1 MKKRVRLY
9 KAQEG
14 GMPDANMLGYPGAQ
28 AQQSDEEINNQ
39 LVSMILTDIGNSLS
53 KDQIV
58 AKLVTIYDQDPNE
71 ANQIVDQVYKYVEQ
85 QKQSEVDAADSED
98 DEEED
103 VIETA
108 IADEEIAEEPE
119 TAKQTGTQ
127 MSNEIIDEWDDSSDD
142 DSQLASDIIMR
153 YGGYPMA
160 QDGMEVPIQMPDV
173 SAYLPQDMGDY
184 LGGSTNPYSGLAW
197 QEPEMMENV
206 SEDEEVFSDYAEPI
220 LPEERFGGMPSKRSY
235 VNSVLKL
242 VKKQM
247 GGDSATPESA
257 KYNDDNADP
266 TGANVRKKSL
276 DKFIGSVKNQ
286 SNMALAKQQAEQQYE
301 QMMQQQQM
309 MQQYPMAQEGG
320 EQDTENPMHHLAL
333 FSQAAG
339 DVFQDDQNE
348 LVEAQFGGLFGRRR
362 MNNMMQQGMPMIPG
376 MPPITKIDVRKSGW
390 LFNRPKEYSIE
401 FGAFSPM
408 PGMSMPGLPAGAYG
422 YTTKIIKT
430 PATRRKVEATAEVVN
445 KEALKE
451 VSTATPTSE
460 ATTKVADSPVT
471 TTETVP
477 TSTGTKNIPV
487 KVNPKVVDKIKT
499 DNKVD
504 SKNTKDGIYAYGN
517 SDGMYKKQ
525 NGIWYVNRGVKTN
538 MQYVPIREQKRIN
551 ELNKKA
557 DYKGAA
563 SKSAQGKSTWQ
574 PPTMYNP
581 AIDPITG
588 NYRPMSA
595 IADDDFVQ
603 SAAFLGAAGRVG
615 SGAADALE
623 QFTFKR
629 PTNLLGKGRNMVNPG
644 QPMLGPGQ
652 PMLNPGQGLINPPGG
667 FQYSLPFQEGGIV
680 NDPFA
685 DEYGNLQQF
694 ISGGDEDFTQG
705 DLDDVYSK
713 DTANGD
719 FPMAQWGGGI
729 QALFPANILPRRYG
743 RGYSQMRGVPYDPR
757 TKMPMLNF
765 MPGPGARLNKI
776 DVTKSNWLTG
786 APKKYTVTY
795 GQTMIG
801 PSNKPGLPNSGTTTP
816 QTQMRNSKRTDIPN
830 DLSLAARMAINR
842 GDRQTARNDRRLA
855 RHPEYAGSIF
865 TPEQQE
871 ARKAFK
877 QATNPK
883 GPVEPGMTMDQLQQ
897 FNQVVGNPSGVPNY
911 NGEFERGGDLRR
923 FLPQAQVGQQSPVT
937 YANNPAVANVTQ
949 AYFDKNN
956 QAKKGDFTDIFA
968 DYAAANNK
976 DASGGYEQETAVDY
990 KAKKAPGSFDGEAM
1004 VNTIN
1009 AGVQGVTGLIN
1020 RAETQAAEAK
1030 MQDNLTADNLY
1041 ASDPSK
1047 DRGDYDTNSGLYR
1060 QDEMGQKWNSR
1071 SKQYGGNIYQEGGQ
1085 KPRFYDTAIGEYN
1098 QWLSTP
1104 AAWQEDPEMLA
1115 PDGKNLNL
1123 CLDCM
1128 DVNWDSEDDIK
1139 DAHKLIEE
1147 GYSTG
1152 THRNQEVFNAALQK
1166 YGLSTPQYASKK
1178 VLSKNQFG
1186 GNAGYSE
1193 GDEVDMTE
1201 EELADFMANGGE
1213 VEYL

>member
-28 AQQSDEEINNQ
+28 AQQSNEGSNDQ
-39 LVSMILTDIGNSLS
+39 VVSMILTDIGNSLS
-53 KDQIV
+53 KDQII
-58 AKLVTIYDQDPNE
+58 AKLVTVYNQDADE

-103 VIETA
+103 VMESVA
-108 IADEEIAEEPE
+108 VEEEIQAEPE
-119 TAKQTGTQ
+119 STRQTGTQ

-142 DSQLASDIIMR
+142 DSQLASDIIMQ

-173 SAYLPQDMGDY
+173 SVYLPQDMGDY
-184 LGGSTNPYSGLAW
+184 LGGATNPYSGLAW
-197 QEPEMMENV
+197 DRPEMTEDV
-206 SEDEEVFSDYAEPI
+206 SEDEQVFSDYTEPE

-247 GGDSATPESA
+247 GGDSAAPESA

-276 DKFIGSVKNQ
+276 DKFIGSVKSQ

-309 MQQYPMAQEGG
+309 MQQYPMAQQGGQQPGQG
-320 EQDTENPMHHLAL
+320 EQNIYQGQDYENPMHHLAL

-401 FGAFSPM
+401 FGQFSPM

-422 YTTKIIKT
+422 YTSRIIKT
-430 PATRRKVEATAEVVN
+430 PATRRKVEAIAEVVN

-460 ATTKVADSPVT
+460 ATTKVADSPIT
-471 TTETVP
+471 TTTTIS
-477 TSTGTKNIPV
+477 TSTGDKNIPV
-487 KVNPKVVDKIKT
+487 KVNPKVVDRIKT
-499 DNKVD
+499 ANNVD
-504 SKNTKDGIYAYGN
+504 SKNTRDGLYSYGN
-517 SDGMYKKQ
+517 GDGMYKKQ
-525 NGIWYVNRGVKTN
+525 NGTWYINRGVKTG
-538 MQYVPIREQKRIN
+538 MQYVPINDKNRIN

-563 SKSAQGKSTWQ
+563 SKGIKGKSTWQ
-574 PPTMYNP
+574 PPGAFNSTAINTIGNDAPNSNRIINNLDGTPFDANQFIFNP
-581 AIDPITG
+581 
-588 NYRPMSA
+588 
-595 IADDDFVQ
+595 
-603 SAAFLGAAGRVG
+603 
-615 SGAADALE
+615 
-623 QFTFKR
+623 
-629 PTNLLGKGRNMVNPG
+629 NL
-644 QPMLGPGQ
+644 
-652 PMLNPGQGLINPPGG
+652 
-667 FQYSLPFQEGGIV
+667 SPFQEGGVV

-694 ISGGDEDFTQG
+694 IGGGDEDFTQG

-713 DTANGD
+713 DIDNGD

-729 QALFPANILPRRYG
+729 EALFPANILPRRYG

-757 TKMPMLNF
+757 TKAAMPNF
-765 MPGPGARLNKI
+765 MPGPGGRINKI

-801 PSNKPGLPNSGTTTP
+801 PSNKPGLPNSGTNTS
-816 QTQMRNSKRTDIPN
+816 QSQMRESKRTDIPN
-830 DLSLAARMAINR
+830 DLSLAAKMAINK

-855 RHPEYAGSIF
+855 RNPQYANYANVPQVDDF
-865 TPEQQE
+865 TPEE
-871 ARKAFK
+871 LYNKRIMSSLEPRLMPDGSVPAYNPTAKA
-877 QATNPK
+877 A
-883 GPVEPGMTMDQLQQ
+883 GPTLQ
-897 FNQVVGNPSGVPNY
+897 Y
-911 NGEFERGGDLRR
+911 GGDLER
-923 FLPQAQVGQQSPVT
+923 FLPQAEVGQQSPVT

-949 AYFDKNN
+949 NYFDKNN
-956 QAKKGDFTDIFA
+956 QAKPGDFTDIFA
-968 DYAAANNK
+968 DYAAANKK

-990 KAKKAPGSFDGEAM
+990 KAKKAPGSFDGEAW

-1020 RAETQAAEAK
+1020 RADNQAAEAK

-1071 SKQYGGNIYQEGGQ
+1071 SKQYGGNIYQEGG
-1085 KPRFYDTAIGEYN
+1085 
-1098 QWLSTP
+1098 
-1104 AAWQEDPEMLA
+1104 M
-1115 PDGKNLNL
+1115 
-1123 CLDCM
+1123 
-1128 DVNWDSEDDIK
+1128 V
-1139 DAHKLIEE
+1139 
-1147 GYSTG
+1147 
-1152 THRNQEVFNAALQK
+1152 
-1166 YGLSTPQYASKK
+1166 
-1178 VLSKNQFG
+1178 
-1186 GNAGYSE
+1186 E

-1201 EELADFMANGGE
+1201 EELADFIANGGE

>member
-14 GMPDANMLGYPGAQ
+14 GTPNVNMLSYPGAQ
-28 AQQSDEEINNQ
+28 AQQSDEGSNDQ
-39 LVSMILTDIGNSLS
+39 LVSMILSDIGNSLS

-58 AKLVTIYDQDPNE
+58 GKLVTVYNTDPNE
-71 ANQIVDQVYKYVEQ
+71 ANQIVDQVFKYVEQ
-85 QKQSEVDAADSED
+85 QKQSEIEAADDED
-98 DEEED
+98 NEED
-103 VIETA
+103 VQETVVA
-108 IADEEIAEEPE
+108 EEEVVEEPE
-119 TAKQTGTQ
+119 SRGQTGTQ
-127 MSNEIIDEWDDSSDD
+127 MSNEIIDEWDDSSADD
-142 DSQLASDIIMR
+142 TEFSSNLVMQ

-160 QDGMEVPIQMPDV
+160 QEGMEVPIQMPDV
-173 SAYLPQDMGDY
+173 SSYLPQDMADY
-184 LGGSTNPYSGLAW
+184 LGGTTNPYSGLAW
-197 QEPEMMENV
+197 NSPDQTENIV
-206 SEDEEVFSDYAEPI
+206 EDEEVFSDYTEPE

-247 GGDSATPESA
+247 GGDSAAPESA
-257 KYNDDNADP
+257 KYDDDNADP
-266 TGANVRKKSL
+266 TGANVRKKAL

-286 SNMALAKQQAEQQYE
+286 SGMALAKQQAEQQYE
-301 QMMQQQQM
+301 QMMQQQM
-309 MQQYPMAQEGG
+309 AMQQYPMAQQGG
-320 EQDTENPMHHLAL
+320 EQDTENPMHHLQA
-333 FSQAAG
+333 FSQSMNN
-339 DVFQDDQNE
+339 VFDDQQNE
-348 LVEAQFGGLFGRRR
+348 LVQAQFGGLFGRRR
-362 MNNMMQQGMPMIPG
+362 MNNMMQQGIPMIPG
-376 MPPITKIDVRKSGW
+376 MPPISKIDVRKSGW

-401 FGAFSPM
+401 FGAYSPM
-408 PGMSMPGLPAGAYG
+408 PGMSPQGLPPQAYG
-422 YTTKIIKT
+422 YSTRTIKT
-430 PATRRKVEATAEVVN
+430 PAKRIKVETTAEVVN
-445 KEALKE
+445 NEAIKE
-451 VSTATPTSE
+451 VSAATPTSD
-460 ATTKVADSPVT
+460 ATTKAADAPVT
-471 TTETVP
+471 TTTPVT
-477 TSTGTKNIPV
+477 TSTGTKNVPI

-499 DNKVD
+499 DNKVN
-504 SKNTKDGIYAYGN
+504 SKNTKDGIYAYGTA
-517 SDGMYKKQ
+517 DGTYKKQ
-525 NGIWYVNRGVKTN
+525 NGIWYVNRGVKTK
-538 MQYVPIREQKRIN
+538 MQYLPITDQRRIN

-557 DYKGAA
+557 DYKGEA
-563 SKSAQGKSTWQ
+563 SKQEDGKFAMQ
-574 PPTMYNP
+574 NPYGYNP
-581 AIDPITG
+581 AIDPRTG

-603 SAAFLGAAGRVG
+603 TAAFLGAAGRVG
-615 SGAADALE
+615 SGTADALE

-667 FQYSLPFQEGGIV
+667 FQYALPFQEGGV
-680 NDPFA
+680 VDNPFE

-694 ISGGDEDFTQG
+694 IGGGDEDFTQG

-729 QALFPANILPRRYG
+729 EALFPANIMPRRYG
-743 RGYSQMRGVPYDPR
+743 RGYTQMVGSPYDPR
-757 TKMPMLNF
+757 TKMAMPNF
-765 MPGPGARLNKI
+765 MPGPGAHLNKI

-795 GQTMIG
+795 GQTMAG
-801 PSNKPGLPNSGTTTP
+801 PRNQPGLPNSGTNTP
-816 QTQMRNSKRTDIPN
+816 QTQMRNSKRTDIPD
-830 DLSLAARMAINR
+830 DLSLAAKMAINR

-855 RHPEYAGSIF
+855 RHPEYLESPF

-871 ARKAFK
+871 ARKLFK
-877 QATNPK
+877 KVTGPK
-883 GPVEPGMTMDQLQQ
+883 EPVKPGMTDEQLQQ
-897 FNQVVGNPSGVPNY
+897 FNQAVSNSAGVPGY
-911 NGEFERGGDLRR
+911 NGQFQRGGDLQR
-923 FLPQAQVGQQSPVT
+923 FIPQAQTGMQNSVS

-949 AYFDKNN
+949 NYFDKNN
-956 QAKKGDFTDIFA
+956 QAKPGDFTDIFA
-968 DYAAANNK
+968 DYARANNQ

-990 KAKKAPGSFDGEAM
+990 KAKKAPRSFDGEAM

-1020 RAETQAAEAK
+1020 RAQDRKAEAK
-1030 MQDNLTADNLY
+1030 MADNLTADNLY

-1071 SKQYGGNIYQEGGQ
+1071 SKQYGGDIYQDGGQ
-1085 KPRFYDTAIGEYN
+1085 KARFYDTAVGEYN
-1098 QWLSTP
+1098 QWLATP

-1128 DVNWDSEDDIK
+1128 DVDWNSEQDIR

-1152 THRNQEVFNAALQK
+1152 THRNQEVFNTALKK
-1166 YGLSTPQYASKK
+1166 YGLETPQYSSKK
-1178 VLSKNQFG
+1178 AVPKKQFG
-1186 GNAGYSE
+1186 GNIGYTE

-1201 EELADFMANGGE
+1201 EEIADFIANGGE
-1213 VEYL
+1213 LEYL

>member
-28 AQQSDEEINNQ
+28 AQQSDEKINNQ

-103 VIETA
+103 VMETA

-127 MSNEIIDEWDDSSDD
+127 MSNEIIDEWDNSSDD
-142 DSQLASDIIMR
+142 DSQLASDIIMQ

-160 QDGMEVPIQMPDV
+160 QEGMEVPIQMPDV

-184 LGGSTNPYSGLAW
+184 LGGTTNPYSGLAW
-197 QEPEMMENV
+197 DSSEETENVAEDEQVFSNYTEPE
-206 SEDEEVFSDYAEPI
+206 

-247 GGDSATPESA
+247 GGDSAAPESA

-276 DKFIGSVKNQ
+276 DKFIGSVKSQ

-401 FGAFSPM
+401 FGEFSPM

-471 TTETVP
+471 TTATVP

-487 KVNPKVVDKIKT
+487 NVNPKVVDKIKT

-517 SDGMYKKQ
+517 SDGIYKKQ
-525 NGIWYVNRGVKTN
+525 NGIWYVNRGAKTN

-563 SKSAQGKSTWQ
+563 SKGMKGKSIWQ
-574 PPTMYNP
+574 PPGTFNSTAINTIGNDSPNSNRIINNLDGTPFDANQFIFNP
-581 AIDPITG
+581 
-588 NYRPMSA
+588 
-595 IADDDFVQ
+595 
-603 SAAFLGAAGRVG
+603 
-615 SGAADALE
+615 
-623 QFTFKR
+623 
-629 PTNLLGKGRNMVNPG
+629 NL
-644 QPMLGPGQ
+644 
-652 PMLNPGQGLINPPGG
+652 
-667 FQYSLPFQEGGIV
+667 SPFQEGGIV

-685 DEYGNLQQF
+685 DAYGNLQQF
-694 ISGGDEDFTQG
+694 IGGGDEDFTQG
-705 DLDDVYSK
+705 DLDDTYSK

-729 QALFPANILPRRYG
+729 EALFPANILPRRYG
-743 RGYSQMRGVPYDPR
+743 RGYSQMKGVPYDPR
-757 TKMPMLNF
+757 TKMPMPNF

-795 GQTMIG
+795 GQTMTG

-816 QTQMRNSKRTDIPN
+816 QTLMRQPVRDNFSNQKRTDIPD
-830 DLSLAARMAINR
+830 DLSLAAKMAINR
-842 GDRQTARNDRRLA
+842 GDRQTARNDRRIA
-855 RHPEYAGSIF
+855 KNPEYWKYANVPQKDDF
-865 TPEQQE
+865 TPEE
-871 ARKAFK
+871 LYNKRITSSREPFLMPDGSIPAYNPI
-877 QATNPK
+877 ATVA
-883 GPVEPGMTMDQLQQ
+883 GPTLQ
-897 FNQVVGNPSGVPNY
+897 Y
-911 NGEFERGGDLRR
+911 GGDLER
-923 FLPQAQVGQQSPVT
+923 FLPQAQVGQQSPVS

-949 AYFDKNN
+949 NYFDKNN
-956 QAKKGDFTDIFA
+956 QAKPGDLTDIFA
-968 DYAAANNK
+968 NYAAANK
-976 DASGGYEQETAVDY
+976 QDASGGYEQETAVDY
-990 KAKKAPGSFDGEAM
+990 KVKKAPGSFDGEAM

-1071 SKQYGGNIYQEGGQ
+1071 SKQYGGNIYQEGG
-1085 KPRFYDTAIGEYN
+1085 
-1098 QWLSTP
+1098 
-1104 AAWQEDPEMLA
+1104 M
-1115 PDGKNLNL
+1115 
-1123 CLDCM
+1123 
-1128 DVNWDSEDDIK
+1128 V
-1139 DAHKLIEE
+1139 
-1147 GYSTG
+1147 
-1152 THRNQEVFNAALQK
+1152 
-1166 YGLSTPQYASKK
+1166 
-1178 VLSKNQFG
+1178 
-1186 GNAGYSE
+1186 E
-1193 GDEVDMTE
+1193 GDELDMTE
-1201 EELADFMANGGE
+1201 EEIEEFLANGGE
-1213 VEYL
+1213 LEYL